1 MTHDG
6 SEVPLKGAGRG
17 RRPRVI
23 RTLSAKGFL
32 ETADEEVDR
41 ALRYDRPLS
50 VLMMQLE
57 GILRIR
63 KAEGA
68 DVAEEAIAASAE
80 RIARGL
86 RRIDRIGRLGI
97 GEFGILLP
105 ETRMGNAELAAVRLR
120 DSFASEPVEIRDGP
134 RPISLNIGIST
145 VNPRMRNAKTFLM
158 LACAELRNARRI
170 GDGQISTIPPELVRV
185 SVARNGSIH

>member
-1 MTHDG
+1 MGNGG
-6 SEVPLKGAGRG
+6 SDAPSGDERRG

-23 RTLSAKGFL
+23 RMLSAKAFL
-32 ETADEEVDR
+32 EISEEEVDR

-50 VLMMQLE
+50 VLMIQLE
-57 GILRIR
+57 GISRIR
-63 KAEGA
+63 KAEGSQIG
-68 DVAEEAIAASAE
+68 EEAIASAAE

-86 RRIDRIGRLGI
+86 RRIDRIGRLGL
-97 GEFGILLP
+97 GELGILLP
-105 ETRMGNAELAAVRLR
+105 ETRLGNAELAAIRLR
-120 DSFASEPVEIRDGP
+120 DSFASKPVEIRAGP

-170 GDGQISTIPPELVRV
+170 GDGEISTIPPELVRI